1 MTTQRNQK
9 DRTRED
15 SNDSSRI
22 PKELEDELKNRKLE
36 SESDFLFVEELED
49 MDGDLVEVTF
59 ETPFSREALSQ
70 KFSKPGSE
78 SQGYASLSNLYRDV
92 GADITEPKSILSV
105 SVPRDLDIIDI
116 EEGNSTN
123 SDWIDNDMYKKR
135 SRSYINTIGSGLSLT
150 TGFASAVLIFS
161 GTILSS
167 LLAFSLAVTGIFLAY
182 SILSRNL
189 RPPIRS
195 SPVYSPTDIEEG
207 DTLILDK
214 NNPTKKK
221 DREVCR
227 VLGKVDKG
235 IEVMLRDGGVVAV
248 DYKSLNSEWVI
259 HDYSSSGPPVVNDGY
274 SSAYVLD

>member
-49 MDGDLVEVTF
+49 MDGGLVEVTF
-59 ETPFSREALSQ
+59 ETPFSRETLSQ

-78 SQGYASLSNLYRDV
+78 SQGYASLSELYRDA

-105 SVPRDLDIIDI
+105 PIDLDIIDV
-116 EEGNSTN
+116 EEENSTN
-123 SDWIDNDMYKKR
+123 LDWIDNDMYERR
-135 SRSYINTIGSGLSLT
+135 SRSYIDTIGSGLSLI

-161 GTILSS
+161 GTILSF

-189 RPPIRS
+189 KPPIRS

-259 HDYSSSGPPVVNDGY
+259 HDYSSSGPPVVDDGY

>member
-15 SNDSSRI
+15 SDNSSRI

-49 MDGDLVEVTF
+49 IDGDLVEVTF

-78 SQGYASLSNLYRDV
+78 GQGYASLSELYRDAGV
-92 GADITEPKSILSV
+92 DITEPKSILSV
-105 SVPRDLDIIDI
+105 SVPRDLDIIDV
-116 EEGNSTN
+116 EEENSTN
-123 SDWIDNDMYKKR
+123 LDWIDNDMYE
-135 SRSYINTIGSGLSLT
+135 SRSYIDTIGSGLSLT
-150 TGFASAVLIFS
+150 IGFASAVLIFS
-161 GTILSS
+161 GTILSF
-167 LLAFSLAVTGIFLAY
+167 LLAFSLAITGIFLAY

-189 RPPIRS
+189 KPPIRS

-227 VLGKVDKG
+227 VLGRVDKG
-235 IEVMLRDGGVVAV
+235 IEAMLRDGGIVAV
-248 DYKSLNSEWVI
+248 EYKSLNSEWVI
-259 HDYSSSGPPVVNDGY
+259 HDYSSSGPPVVDDGY